1 MKRPLG
7 LNLELPRKG
16 SRMTSVYDPE
26 VGSFVLAEQLRCG
39 KLVVHDRLDAMNIRL
54 RARQPPSSYAWH
66 PQQPQASSF
75 PRDISR
81 TYVL

>member
-1 MKRPLG
+1 MKRPFG

-39 KLVVHDRLDAMNIRL
+39 KLVVRDRIDAMNIRL
-54 RARQPPSSYAWH
+54 RARQAFCSYAWH
-66 PQQPQASSF
+66 PQQLQTLCP
-75 PRDISR
+75 P
-81 TYVL
+81 T